1 MSSNAA
7 STLMYQNRGLS
18 ACNCGYFGRRP
29 GSPPG
34 LPGGGMTGVL
44 PVSGVGAR
52 ISGSTPEGGHSTPS
66 DLASLSP
73 SGSLLW
79 PVVAP
84 SGTAPCGVAGCI
96 GAQPPVRDGVG
107 GAVWACG
114 VLGDGGACALAA
126 PDAASSRI
134 AIRLTGFTDMR
145 GKRSAGPDVPPKKP
159 YLRLAPRAWRGRIR
173 AIRANSGEREFPH
186 ASCFSIRGDTP
197 TPTLPR
203 EEREREKGTRFRG
216 TFSFCDS
223 E

>member
-1 MSSNAA
+1 MSSKPEDRTKYLQTAA
-7 STLMYQNRGLS
+7 
-18 ACNCGYFGRRP
+18 YFGRTLR
-29 GSPPG
+29 SPPG
-34 LPGGGMTGVL
+34 LPGGGITGVL

-52 ISGSTPEGGHSTPS
+52 ISGSTPEGGQSTPS
-66 DLASLSP
+66 DLASFSP

-96 GAQPPVRDGVG
+96 GAQPPARDGIG

-126 PDAASSRI
+126 PGAARSRI
-134 AIRLTGFTDMR
+134 AIRLTGFIDMR
-145 GKRSAGPDVPPKKP
+145 GKRSAGPDVPPKTP
-159 YLRLAPRAWRGRIR
+159 DLRLAPRAWRGRIR
-173 AIRANSGEREFPH
+173 AIARIRVSRSLRMRRASAFAE
-186 ASCFSIRGDTP
+186 TP
-197 TPTLPR
+197 PPPTLRR